1 MPDVARCCEEVVPDW
16 RTCDDE
22 PDCLTCDELL
32 PVWRVCEELP
42 VLRCWTEPVC
52 LVWED
57 EPDCLTC
64 DEDERVWDAEL
75 LVWDAAEDLVCED
88 ELLLCDAEEDDDLV
102 WDDEPPFCVVV
113 DVLRVCAN
121 ISFSGAAS
129 KESAA
134 SEANAMFLI
143 SFITK

>member
-1 MPDVARCCEEVVPDW
+1 MLRCWTVPVCLFWEDEPDWRTCDDAPVCLVEVPDVERCCEEVVPDW
-16 RTCDDE
+16 RTC
-22 PDCLTCDELL
+22 
-32 PVWRVCEELP
+32 
-42 VLRCWTEPVC
+42 
-52 LVWED
+52 ED

-113 DVLRVCAN
+113 EVLRVCAN

-129 KESAA
+129 RESAA